1 MTDPSQL
8 LNALILGII
17 EGLTEFLPVSSTGHL
32 ILAGQ
37 LLGFNDDKGKVFEIA
52 IQFAAILAVVWE
64 YRARLGHAVVSLG
77 TDKASQ
83 RLATNLIVAFMPAAV
98 LGFLFIKQ
106 IKFYLFNPIV
116 VASALIIGGVLILW
130 AERRTHVVRA
140 ETVDEMTWR
149 DALKV
154 GFAQALAMIPGTSR
168 SGATIIGGLFFG
180 LSRKAAAEFSFF
192 LAIPTM
198 FAATLYD
205 VYKNSRPVQRGRY
218 RAVCGGRRRVV
229 HQRLVGGARLDPVYQ
244 PSRFHR
250 VCVVSHRVWRAG
262 VADGIHRL
270 GRLGHRP
277 LGPVNANFSPP
288 WAGFFRAFS
297 AGCGGAFS
305 MPVRW
310 PRCCRRARS
319 TLSGCAPIPAV
330 RRSGARG

>member
-1 MTDPSQL
+1 MADPTVL
-8 LNALILGII
+8 FNAFILGII

-64 YRARLGHAVVSLG
+64 YRARLGHAVVSLRSEP
-77 TDKASQ
+77 ASR
-83 RLATNLIVAFMPAAV
+83 RLATNLIVAFLPAAV

-116 VASALIIGGVLILW
+116 VASALIVGGVLILW
-130 AERRTHVVRA
+130 AERRKHVVRA
-140 ETVDEMTWR
+140 ESVDDMTWR

-180 LSRKAAAEFSFF
+180 LSRKTAAEFSFF

-205 VYKNSRPVQRGRY
+205 VYKNWQLFSANDIGMF
-218 RAVCGGRRRVV
+218 A
-229 HQRLVGGARLDPVYQ
+229 VGGAA
-244 PSRFHR
+244 SF
-250 VCVVSHRVWRAG
+250 VSA
-262 VADGIHRL
+262 L
-270 GRLGHRP
+270 L
-277 LGPVNANFSPP
+277 
-288 WAGFFRAFS
+288 
-297 AGCGGAFS
+297 
-305 MPVRW
+305 
-310 PRCCRRARS
+310 
-319 TLSGCAPIPAV
+319 AV
-330 RRSGARG
+330 RGLIRFISRHDFTVFAWYRIVFGILVLVTAYTGWVDWGTGH